1 MKIERLTISNFRGV
15 SGQFQ
20 LEPDGSNLV
29 LVGPNGSG
37 KSSVIAAVD
46 FLLTGSIQSLSGE
59 GTQSITER
67 QHGPHI
73 DADPDEAWVEAEFS
87 VSDEMFTVRRT
98 VSDRD
103 DPEIDGP
110 DNLRNSQFESTVK
123 AANRGLHL
131 LSRDELLD
139 FITAKRSTRS
149 ERIRTLLNLQHVRNR
164 RLALDNA
171 ATELEEKA
179 ERREREARSQRSDLH
194 EILGDE
200 FEEEHHTILQLV
212 NSIRSE
218 LGGDELES
226 LNENSF
232 TSNIE
237 SPSQRVV
244 ASPLLRS
251 DGRQRVNQLEEW
263 LNDGI
268 EEFLEANGEYVE
280 VWEEIDTDEEARRA
294 LERRQLLEQ
303 GLNAVDPDAGRC
315 PLCLEPWEPDS
326 LEEHLET
333 RLQQASELEE
343 ALSELTD
350 KRNEAQQ
357 KLTDVRLV
365 AESLQEIVRG
375 IDRFD
380 ESSLDEFID
389 TVEGWEEEYSGDSL
403 STPPNIELSESE
415 KRSILQPEGLES
427 LLDRLSAHVEDGPR
441 LDQVDQT
448 WQTLRTA
455 NGQYRDMIKKSHE
468 AAEYRRIAN
477 DMSAVHQTYLDARDS
492 ILKEIYSQ
500 IESRFEHYYTTIHD
514 DESDLTV
521 GLNPT
526 ETGLDIELEFYERG
540 QYPPHA
546 LHSEGH
552 QDSMGICLYFALCD
566 WLQGQEEL
574 PIMMLDDV
582 VMSIDADHR
591 RPLANLLG
599 SELTRDYQLIIAT
612 HDDLWHRHL
621 RSSGVVNSTNAVQ
634 LSGWDLEGG
643 PQTLGRPEME
653 WGTIE
658 KELAD
663 GNTSI
668 AAHQTRRMAEWFLR
682 EACDRLNAKIP
693 FKSNSRWTLGDFQDG
708 AISRYKE
715 LIRASKAAEQSWG
728 RDISQIS
735 ELEDEVTAGVERIY
749 EYGDAINP
757 SVHYNE
763 EDSAFANCTSEELAT
778 AIEAYQDFYEL
789 LWCDNCR
796 SCIYVS
802 TEGNDE
808 DSVRC
813 NCGNTNLNLRKSS

>member
-15 SGQFQ
+15 NGQFH
-20 LEPDGSNLV
+20 LEPDSSNLV

-46 FLLTGSIQSLSGE
+46 FLLTGSIQALSGE

-67 QHGPHI
+67 QHGPHV
-73 DADPDEAWVEAEFS
+73 DSDPDESWVEADFS
-87 VSDEMFTVRRT
+87 VSGETLTVRRT
-98 VSDRD
+98 VSDKD
-103 DPEIDGP
+103 NPEIDGS
-110 DNLRNSQFESTVK
+110 DNSETSQFESTVR

-139 FITAKRSTRS
+139 FITAKQSTRS
-149 ERIRTLLNLQHVRNR
+149 ERIRTLLDLQHVRDR

-194 EILGDE
+194 DMLVDDS
-200 FEEEHHTILQLV
+200 EEEHRSVLQLV
-212 NSIRSE
+212 NSLRSE
-218 LGGDELES
+218 LDGDELES
-226 LNENSF
+226 LNQDSF

-263 LNDGI
+263 LSEGI

-280 VWEEIDTDEEARRA
+280 VWEEIDADEEAKRA
-294 LERRQLLEQ
+294 LERRQLIEQ
-303 GLNAVDPDAGRC
+303 GLDAVDPDAGRC

-326 LEEHLET
+326 LEEHLEN
-333 RLQQASELEE
+333 RLQQASELEDT
-343 ALSELTD
+343 LSELTD
-350 KRNEAQQ
+350 KRDEAQQ
-357 KLTDVRLV
+357 ILTDVRLV
-365 AESLQEIVRG
+365 AESLQEIIRG

-389 TVEGWEEEYSGDSL
+389 TVEAWEEEYSGDPL
-403 STPPNIELSESE
+403 STPPKTDLSESE

-427 LLDRLSAHVEDGPR
+427 LLDRLTAHVEGGPQ

-455 NGQYRDMIKKSHE
+455 NRQYENMIKKSHE
-468 AAEYRRIAN
+468 AAEYRQIAN
-477 DMSAVHQTYLDARDS
+477 DMSTVHQTYLDARDS
-492 ILKEIYSQ
+492 ILEEIYSQ
-500 IESRFEHYYTTIHD
+500 IESRFEHYYTTVHG
-514 DESDLTV
+514 DESDLSV

-526 ETGLDIELEFYERG
+526 ETGLDIEVEFYERG

-566 WLQGQEEL
+566 WLQEQEEL

-591 RPLANLLG
+591 RPLANLMG
-599 SELTRDYQLIIAT
+599 SELTQDYQLIIAT

-621 RSSGVVNSTNAVQ
+621 RSSGVVSSDNAVQ
-634 LSGWDLEGG
+634 LSGWDLESG

-653 WGTIE
+653 WSTIE
-658 KELAD
+658 EELAD

-682 EACDRLNAKIP
+682 EACDRLNAKVP
-693 FKSNSRWTLGDFQDG
+693 FKSNSRWTLGDFQNG
-708 AISRYKE
+708 AISRYKD
-715 LIRASKAAEQSWG
+715 LIRTSKAAEQSWG
-728 RDISQIS
+728 RDISHIS
-735 ELEDEVTAGVERIY
+735 ELEDEVTDAVERIH
-749 EYGDAINP
+749 EYGSAINP
-757 SVHYNE
+757 NVHYNE
-763 EDSAFANCTSEELAT
+763 EESAFANCTAEELEP
-778 AIEAYQDFYEL
+778 AIEAYRDLYEL
-789 LWCDNCR
+789 LWCDQCG
-796 SCIYVS
+796 SCVYLS
-802 TEGNDE
+802 KEGHQE